1 MSLSVVEKGLTM
13 SPDESTAMLVIPAI
27 DLRQGTSVRLAQG
40 NKDAVTIYSDEPVG
54 IAEEF
59 VREGARLLHVVDLD
73 GAFSEA
79 NSRNRRVLQDI
90 VRSTNVPVQFGGGV
104 RSVKDVDQLLELGV
118 YRVVIG
124 TLAIESPETLTE
136 MLRLFGPRRVVV
148 GIDAKQGQAV
158 THGWETAQKVDALTL
173 SRRVA
178 EAGVERIIYTDVGR
192 DGMLTG
198 INIEQTCRIA
208 DESGLKVTASGGLSS
223 LEDIRLLAA
232 AARDCK
238 LPRKFALPTAR
249 SSGIDS
255 VIVGKAL
262 YERHFTLAEALRIAE
277 ES

>member
-1 MSLSVVEKGLTM
+1 
-13 SPDESTAMLVIPAI
+13 MLVIPAI
-27 DLRQGTSVRLAQG
+27 DLRQGKSVRLAQG
-40 NKDAVTIYSDEPVG
+40 SKDAVTIYSDDPVG
-54 IAEEF
+54 IAEDF
-59 VREGARLLHVVDLD
+59 AREGARLLHVVDLD
-73 GAFSEA
+73 AAFSERT
-79 NSRNRRVLQDI
+79 SPNRTVLHDI
-90 VRSTNVPVQFGGGV
+90 LRASNIPVQFGGGI
-104 RSVKDVDQLLELGV
+104 RSVKDIEQLLELGV

-124 TLAIESPETLTE
+124 TLAVESPETLTE

-158 THGWETAQKVDALTL
+158 THGWQTAQKVDALAL
-173 SRRVA
+173 SHRVA
-178 EAGVERIIYTDVGR
+178 DAGVERIIYTDVGR

-198 INIEQTCRIA
+198 VNIEQTCRIA
-208 DESGLKVTASGGLSS
+208 DESGLKVTASGGVSS
-223 LEDIRLLAA
+223 LDDIRRLAT

-238 LPRKFALPTAR
+238 LQRKSALPTAR

>member
-1 MSLSVVEKGLTM
+1 M